1 MFFSLKCC
9 KGHFWLLYKS
19 SCFTNSPPGPS
30 VFLQLPFCD
39 KMHLNYS
46 VLHYILVCKDKLIFF
61 RMSIKCQ
68 IVCVPNMPFF
78 QEQKKSLSHV
88 RVNVCWYMFAGPYN
102 VTATRT
108 PQSIKKEMVHL
119 FCINLTHSTI
129 RLMQPTLLHTF
140 KTAVFIC

>member
-1 MFFSLKCC
+1 
-9 KGHFWLLYKS
+9 
-19 SCFTNSPPGPS
+19 
-30 VFLQLPFCD
+30 
-39 KMHLNYS
+39 
-46 VLHYILVCKDKLIFF
+46 
-61 RMSIKCQ
+61 MSNCLCTQ
-68 IVCVPNMPFF
+68 YAFF

-140 KTAVFIC
+140 KTAVFICWQIPSLYCYPTCFPEALLLSLVYPIMSESYFSRQILIKFTGQLTLGQNGIPLFFIA